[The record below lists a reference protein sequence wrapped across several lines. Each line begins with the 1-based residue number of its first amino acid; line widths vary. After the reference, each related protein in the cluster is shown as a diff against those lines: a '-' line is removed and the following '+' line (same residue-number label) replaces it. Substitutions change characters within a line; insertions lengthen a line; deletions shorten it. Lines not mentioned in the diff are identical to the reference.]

1 MLGYTTIDEVLEVK
15 EEITSN
21 YFSLETLIKHP
32 TDIILQIPLYQRL
45 YVWGIEEIKL
55 FIEDITEACLEDQN
69 SYYIGNMMFANT
81 ENDDIIVIDLI
92 DGQQRFTT
100 LWLISIILGEYNENL
115 KKFAF
120 LNDKPR
126 LSFTSRDKVNSY
138 FAHLSN
144 SSFNILENKNVHFDI
159 DDESIEPI
167 VKGIRNIY
175 NAIKDVI
182 VKYNWDKK
190 SLSLFGDYIFEKL
203 IMVQTTVPAKN
214 NLNQIFES
222 LNSGGKQLE
231 NHQILKSRLIS
242 VLKKAKTSKVDVD
255 LLVYKWDASSSMNQ
269 YLERSIYSITNAK
282 WENVLHDQIW
292 SSGFESNR
300 SEDYFQLNNYITNST
315 EAISLLSILEEEPD
329 VQYES
334 NKNGAEDCR
343 SIISFSQLLLH
354 SLRVY
359 NLVHKTDNVVPVDSK
374 HLLNFFDTDNG
385 HFSNATNVIS
395 FINLVFDLR
404 FLFDKYVIKWS
415 SEDGDNQDSLLIN
428 KVYYNRN
435 NKSHSVKR
443 DFVESNRQL
452 CLAQSTMYIVQESKT
467 QYWITPF
474 LLYLYKKYITDRNI
488 DSYDDSVNSAVTF
501 IEKLDNSFY
510 NQKNADDTMSKLS
523 FKDYSLI
530 FEKESVGNLEYVLKQ
545 LIQLKGTFFFRY
557 WFYKTEYLIWKYRD
571 NFKEI
576 IPDSEFELWN
586 KYKTTFKTSIEHIFP
601 QSKDGFENV
610 TDRGLFPSLQNPIL
624 KDYFG
629 NLVLLTVNENSEYG
643 ASDVDDKKTKF
654 KNKLNNSSIDSLK
667 SSLIFKL
674 VDQENDEFNWEKGI
688 WSFNKAKYHLEQ
700 QISPLYQKHLRS

>member
-1 MLGYTTIDEVLEVK
+1 MLGYTTIDEVIEVK
-15 EEITSN
+15 DEITSN
-21 YFSLETLIKHP
+21 YFSLEMLIKHP

-55 FIEDITEACLEDQN
+55 FIEDITEACIEDQD

-81 ENDDIIVIDLI
+81 ANNDKIVIDLI

-100 LWLISIILGEYNENL
+100 LWLISIILGDYNENL

-126 LSFTSRDKVNSY
+126 LSFTSRDKVNYY
-138 FAHLSN
+138 FTHLSN
-144 SSFNILENKNVHFDI
+144 SSFNILDNKNVHFDI
-159 DDESIEPI
+159 EDESIEPI
-167 VKGIRNIY
+167 VNGIRNIY

-182 VKYNWDKK
+182 VKYNWDEK

-242 VLKKAKTSKVDVD
+242 VLKKVKISKVDVD
-255 LLVYKWDASSSMNQ
+255 LLVYKWDASSIMNQ

-282 WENVLHDQIW
+282 WENVLHDLIW
-292 SSGFESNR
+292 SLGFDSNR
-300 SEDYFQLNNYITNST
+300 AEDYFQLNNYITNSS

-329 VQYES
+329 VQYE
-334 NKNGAEDCR
+334 NKKTGGEDCR

-359 NLVHKTDNVVPVDSK
+359 NLVYKIDNVIPVDSK
-374 HLLNFFDTDNG
+374 NLLNFFDTDNG
-385 HFSNATNVIS
+385 HFSNAANVVT
-395 FINLVFDLR
+395 FVNLVFDLR

-415 SEDGDNQDSLLIN
+415 SEDGDNHDSLLIN
-428 KVYYNRN
+428 KVYYNRI

-443 DFVESNRQL
+443 DFVESNKQL
-452 CLAQSTMYIVQESKT
+452 CLAQSVLYIVQESKT

-474 LLYLYKKYITDRNI
+474 LLYLYKKSVKNKSQE
-488 DSYDDSVNSAVTF
+488 SYDDSVKAAVKF
-501 IEKLDNSFY
+501 IENLDNSFY
-510 NQKNADDTMSKLS
+510 SQTNLDENMSKLS

-530 FEKESVGNLEYVLKQ
+530 FENDFEESLEFVSKQ
-545 LIQLKGTFFFRY
+545 LNQLKGTFFFRY
-557 WFYKTEYLIWKYRD
+557 WFYKTEYLIWKYRH
-571 NFKEI
+571 NFKDM

-586 KYKTTFKTSIEHIFP
+586 KYKITFKTSIEHIFP
-601 QSKDGFENV
+601 QSKEGFENFS
-610 TDRGLFPSLQNPIL
+610 DRDLFGDIEGPIL

-629 NLVLLTVNENSEYG
+629 NLVLLTVTENSEYG
-643 ASDVDDKKTKF
+643 SLDVDDKKTKF
-654 KNKLNNSSIDSLK
+654 KLKLGTSSIDSLK
-667 SSLIFKL
+667 SSLIFNL
-674 VDQENDEFNWEKGI
+674 VDNQNEDLEWERGI
-688 WSFNKAKYHLEQ
+688 WNFSKAKYHIEQ
-700 QISPLYQKHLRS
+700 QILPLYRKHLKL